1 MLKNIYKIALRNLL
15 RKNSHGLTNI
25 LGLAIGIASTL
36 LIIMYCLNELSHDSM
51 HPHADKTYVLGY
63 SIEAPNFSGAFPGG
77 PAGIDNYLRETF
89 PSVTNNVGF
98 ELTGMPTTIKYKP
111 MDKIVMT
118 EEIIWA
124 EPNFNEMYQMDVVK
138 GSQEKPLPQMNSIVL
153 TETAANALFGD
164 KDPINEVVSLSHM
177 FVTDSTEI
185 SLLVSAVIKDFPAN
199 SYLRPNY
206 IVNHQARRQFVDNPE
221 DYDRWDP
228 NLNLFTQSF
237 FVCENPDDIPLI
249 KEDIQKKVDEA
260 IATNNFPVE
269 VKIVV
274 RNIQEV
280 HFDDAIDWSQS
291 VKSADKRYIYIFI
304 AIAIMILAVA
314 CINYIN
320 MTTARSVRRAKEI
333 GLRKTFG
340 SGKPYLMIQ
349 FMVESFLTV
358 LIAAIIALVLVLASL
373 PYFNDL
379 TQKDFVMGDLF
390 SMQILSIFS
399 AIILVTTF
407 IAGFYPALYMT
418 GFQPAVVLK
427 GNLSQRSSTGLF
439 RKILTT
445 LQFCIS
451 IVLIVSSLVIVKQLN
466 LMQDSKLNEAGEQ
479 VVSIRYGGFN
489 GPVTVPKYQVYK
501 NELSKNPGIEQ
512 VTLANHLPR
521 LDYFGP
527 IRMDYKMPDFGDD
540 VLQWKRLNGDYD
552 FPATFDMELI
562 SGRLFQNG
570 NTSDSSTYIL
580 NETAVEALDMSPDEV
595 IGKSL
600 LQTRNM
606 NFGGDSDF
614 ANAIVGTVIGVVKDF
629 PYESGHNAI
638 EPLVVTPRPHVN
650 DRIIHVRLTEG
661 DFSSKLSYL
670 EETWRKIYPEYGFDY
685 WFIDDE
691 FHRMYV
697 QENQIADMTKN
708 FTFLAILLT
717 CFGVYGLSSFMAQ
730 QKIKEVG
737 IRKVLGANTGQ
748 IAYIMV
754 ITFIRLILIASVIA
768 IPVAT
773 YLVYQ
778 YWLQDFALQIGISL
792 DVILIPTVVV
802 LAITFLTMGWETY
815 KAATANPVESLK
827 YE

>member
-1 MLKNIYKIALRNLL
+1 MFKNIYKIALRNLL

-25 LGLAIGIASTL
+25 LGLSIGIASTL
-36 LIIMYCLNELSHDSM
+36 VIIMYCINELSHDSM
-51 HPHADKTYVLGY
+51 HPNADNTYVLGY
-63 SIEAPNFSGAFPGG
+63 AIEAPNFSGAFPGG
-77 PAGIDNYLRETF
+77 PAGIDNYLKETF

-124 EPNFNEMYQMDVVK
+124 EPNFNEMYYMEVIK
-138 GSQEKPLPQMNSIVL
+138 GSREEIMPQINSIVL
-153 TETAANALFGD
+153 TETAAKTLFGD
-164 KDPINEVVSLSHM
+164 REPINEVVSLSHM
-177 FVTDSTEI
+177 FATDSTEI
-185 SLLVSAVIKDFPAN
+185 SLLVTAVIKDFPAN
-199 SYLRPNY
+199 SYLRPDY

-221 DYDRWDP
+221 DFDRWDP

-249 KEDIQKKVDEA
+249 KEDIQSKVDEA
-260 IATNNFPVE
+260 IAANGFPVE
-269 VKIVV
+269 VEIVIQ
-274 RNIQEV
+274 NIQDV

-340 SGKPYLMIQ
+340 SGKLYLMTQ
-349 FMVESFLTV
+349 FMMESFMTV
-358 LIAAIIALVLVLASL
+358 LIAGVLALLLVIVFL

-379 TQKDFVMGDLF
+379 TQKDFVMSDLF
-390 SMQILSIFS
+390 SVQILTTFA
-399 AIILVTTF
+399 AIILFTTL
-407 IAGFYPALYMT
+407 IAGLYPALYMT
-418 GFQPAVVLK
+418 GFQPAAVLK
-427 GNLSQRSSTGLF
+427 GNFSQKSNSGMF

-451 IVLIVSSLVIVKQLN
+451 IVLIVSSLVIIKQLN
-466 LMQDSKLNEAGEQ
+466 LMQSSKLNEAGEQ

-489 GPVTVPKYQVYK
+489 GPVTIPKYQVYK
-501 NELSKNPGIEQ
+501 NELSQNPAIEY

-527 IRMDYKMPDFGDD
+527 IRMDYKMPDLGED

-552 FPATFDMELI
+552 FPKTFDMELI
-562 SGRLFQNG
+562 AGRYFEDG

-580 NETAVEALDMSPDEV
+580 NETAVKKLKMSPDEV
-595 IGKSL
+595 IGKTL
-600 LQTRNM
+600 LQTRNL

-629 PYESGHNAI
+629 PYESGYNEI
-638 EPLVVTPRPHVN
+638 EPLVVTPRPRN
-650 DRIIHVRLTEG
+650 DDLIIHVRLTEG
-661 DFSSKLSYL
+661 DFSSKLTFL
-670 EETWRKIYPEYGFDY
+670 EETWRKLYPEYGFDY

-737 IRKVLGANTGQ
+737 IRKVLGANTAQ

-754 ITFIRLILIASVIA
+754 ITFIRLILVASLIA
-768 IPVAT
+768 IPLAT

-778 YWLQDFALQIGISL
+778 YWLQDFSLQIGISL
-792 DVILIPTVVV
+792 DVILIPTFVV
-802 LAITFLTMGWETY
+802 LTITFLTMGWETY